1 MDETHDFVFIRDG
14 QKRGTQVT
22 SLPISNPER
31 DVLYYVEFGDQQT
44 VAYLTKSG
52 WVYLAPEFD
61 TRFGNFAPF
70 SKMVKGPRTHAIKR
84 MKIILDKE
92 NPRYSPPYPKAHD
105 MVLFH
110 AEDDGMTYVVPTRVY
125 NKTLG
130 K

>member
-1 MDETHDFVFIRDG
+1 M
-14 QKRGTQVT
+14 T

-31 DVLYYVEFGDQQT
+31 DVLYYVEFGEQQT
-44 VAYLTKSG
+44 VAYLTKRG

-70 SKMVKGPRTHAIKR
+70 SKMVRGPRTWAIKR
-84 MKIILDKE
+84 MKIILDKN
-92 NPRYSPPYPKAHD
+92 NPRYSPPYPKPHD